1 MTEYLCYKK
10 KYRKFLQWDEDQ
22 KIFYLIPKND
32 ILHQL
37 YTNFG
42 FSPPE
47 VVHTPPPKR
56 TWSSCPVR
64 VSHSVCEAGVGA
76 ALACPERCVSAAPR
90 VSSAVPG
97 IRASAGGKMMGMPF
111 TGRGAPKP
119 SSVNSLSPWC
129 ARNSLGT
136 ATHGSLVHNDRWA
149 RATARVLDGRQ
160 GD

>member
-10 KYRKFLQWDEDQ
+10 KHRKFLEWDEDQ

-37 YTNFG
+37 YMNFG

-64 VSHSVCEAGVGA
+64 VSHSVGKDGVGA
-76 ALACPERCVSAAPR
+76 ALACPERRVSAALC
-90 VSSAVPG
+90 V
-97 IRASAGGKMMGMPF
+97 
-111 TGRGAPKP
+111 
-119 SSVNSLSPWC
+119 
-129 ARNSLGT
+129 
-136 ATHGSLVHNDRWA
+136 GSEPL
-149 RATARVLDGRQ
+149 L
-160 GD
+160 